1 MPAIV
6 FVIACGCEDGTVLH
20 VGVSD
25 AIAIDMVVKM
35 VARCTLASLM
45 WLPLSPSFWQE
56 GSV

>member
-6 FVIACGCEDGTVLH
+6 FIISCSCEDSTALH
-20 VGVSD
+20 VGVYD
-25 AIAIDMVVKM
+25 GVAIDMVVKM